1 MEERYQ
7 KSFKKAGTSLPKL
20 GMLYVASAIEE
31 AGYDVRILDAQLE
44 RYNIAETTK
53 AALEFSPD
61 IIGITT
67 ETANMNRSRLLAED
81 IKRKK
86 IPIVFGGPH
95 PTLLPH
101 EVLSSDAI
109 DFVVIGEGEVTI
121 VELLNVLNMENPLE
135 EFSNIKGIGF
145 KKDNQIVLTERRDRL
160 KNLDSIK
167 FPARHLIDF
176 KRYHPS
182 PHQYKQLPVM
192 NMTTSRGCP
201 FTCSFCSSSNIWE
214 KKYIVRSVDNVIE
227 EIVDSQKR
235 YGIKE
240 IAFWDDIWGISDKWI
255 EEFCDR
261 IIKEKINVLWSCEC
275 RVDTVTQK
283 ALEKMAEAGCWKIFY
298 GIETLDEE
306 ILAAIN
312 KKSNLE
318 KIYNAVQWTKK
329 AGIEIH
335 GNFILGLP
343 KETPEKV
350 RTMVKRICTLPLD
363 YAKFNVLTPYPGTVL
378 YKEIKDGKWG
388 KYIENFDKLT
398 LHHVTFIPFGYTD
411 FDELDRIRKYALR
424 KFYFR
429 FRYIAERVL
438 LIRTAEDVKRYYRG
452 FQALLG

>member
-1 MEERYQ
+1 MSIKKVLLINPPFPMEERYQ

-160 KNLDSIK
+160 KT
-167 FPARHLIDF
+167 LI
-176 KRYHPS
+176 
-182 PHQYKQLPVM
+182 L
-192 NMTTSRGCP
+192 
-201 FTCSFCSSSNIWE
+201 
-214 KKYIVRSVDNVIE
+214 
-227 EIVDSQKR
+227 
-235 YGIKE
+235 
-240 IAFWDDIWGISDKWI
+240 
-255 EEFCDR
+255 
-261 IIKEKINVLWSCEC
+261 
-275 RVDTVTQK
+275 
-283 ALEKMAEAGCWKIFY
+283 
-298 GIETLDEE
+298 
-306 ILAAIN
+306 
-312 KKSNLE
+312 
-318 KIYNAVQWTKK
+318 
-329 AGIEIH
+329 
-335 GNFILGLP
+335 
-343 KETPEKV
+343 
-350 RTMVKRICTLPLD
+350 
-363 YAKFNVLTPYPGTVL
+363 
-378 YKEIKDGKWG
+378 
-388 KYIENFDKLT
+388 
-398 LHHVTFIPFGYTD
+398 
-411 FDELDRIRKYALR
+411 
-424 KFYFR
+424 
-429 FRYIAERVL
+429 
-438 LIRTAEDVKRYYRG
+438 
-452 FQALLG
+452 